1 MYILFTYLSYEM
13 ILRTC
18 KLDIVPEKKYFFI
31 LISKSNLILNYN
43 IHYFLVLKCQNSDP
57 EVRRV
62 AYCKLMPLLP
72 DSLGKGEETIIINE
86 TIWQSYQESLTSKLV
101 SCMFLICF
109 SK

>member
-1 MYILFTYLSYEM
+1 
-13 ILRTC
+13 
-18 KLDIVPEKKYFFI
+18 
-31 LISKSNLILNYN
+31 
-43 IHYFLVLKCQNSDP
+43 
-57 EVRRV
+57 
-62 AYCKLMPLLP
+62 MPLLP